1 MVLSH
6 LTIPIIMECI
16 LLAITNGNLALNGVK
31 VAIKS
36 YMHIQ
41 IQIQMILIALLE
53 LMNNLSKLLMSSAL
67 CTVCTMVS
75 AQQVNVSEME
85 TPAPLG
91 HSR

>member
-1 MVLSH
+1 MVLSP

-41 IQIQMILIALLE
+41 IQMILIALLE
-53 LMNNLSKLLMSSAL
+53 LKTFQIYLICRRTFCLSKI
-67 CTVCTMVS
+67 
-75 AQQVNVSEME
+75 
-85 TPAPLG
+85 TPHDAGTLE
-91 HSR
+91 